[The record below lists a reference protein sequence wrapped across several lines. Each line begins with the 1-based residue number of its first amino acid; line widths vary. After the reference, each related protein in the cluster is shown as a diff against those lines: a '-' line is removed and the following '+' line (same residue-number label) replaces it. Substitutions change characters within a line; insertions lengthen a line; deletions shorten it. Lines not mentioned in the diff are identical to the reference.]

1 MATIKVSGGK
11 FSCPSEIT
19 LIAGGEE
26 FDLRKIQLG
35 MDEPLL
41 PPLEFHTMLEFCDR
55 EITKAVLGPLLQVE
69 APAVAPSM
77 MRALVHAHYTEAK
90 MKEDWVRFAALYAI
104 PSCDPQKPK
113 RPKWGQRGRHRL
125 RKTRLEAR
133 AINHL
138 INVIR
143 GELLCQKPKATL
155 FTMETSHPPT
165 VV

>member
-19 LIAGGEE
+19 LIAGGEK

-35 MDEPLL
+35 LDKPDPL

-55 EITKAVLGPLLQVE
+55 EITKAVLGPLQIE

-104 PSCDPQKPK
+104 PTREPQKPK

-138 INVIR
+138 MN
-143 GELLCQKPKATL
+143 ELRRRLQCPKPSSL
-155 FTMETSHPPT
+155 LTMELNPPP